1 MKSDI
6 NSRLENNFPAILKR
20 LREENNMTQQQ
31 LADFLNLE
39 RSSVAKY
46 EKGKSTPNPETLLA
60 ISKIFNT
67 TVDYLIKGTQTE
79 VANTVHSQIPEYNES
94 PLPII
99 DTQRMFEL
107 TNDEQFLVVYFRM
120 LDRDPKIL
128 EQLRDEF
135 NSRNNTK

>member
-39 RSSVAKY
+39 RSSIAKY

-99 DTQRMFEL
+99 DTQHMFEL

-128 EQLRDEF
+128 EQLREEF
-135 NSRNNTK
+135 NNRNNTK